1 MLNAGE
7 LVEHRYEVV
16 RPIGSG
22 AFANVYEVAHAG
34 LQSKHAL
41 KVLDPELA
49 SDPDLRNRFL
59 AEGRIQAQLRHPN
72 IVSVTDI
79 ITEPLPGLIMEY
91 VEGWTM
97 DRYMVQHAPT
107 LSPEGA
113 LAIMNPILSGVG
125 AAHDAGIVHR
135 DLKPENIII
144 GTGPGGVPHPVVTDF
159 GIAKVLEGTSVTTGK
174 KKTQAGIRM
183 GTIQY
188 MSPEQIRG
196 AADLDARSDIFSLGA
211 ILYELVTGRVAFE
224 APSEFDTMRS
234 IVDGSFEPPER
245 VVGGLHPVF
254 SACIR
259 KALAVDPD
267 ERFPSCHQFRASL
280 EGVIRPNVPLPAR
293 PSRSVAVTN
302 PPTKAVA
309 PPARQD
315 QLTQQQPV
323 RRARPRPARANPS
336 TAMTLEIVLGLFGI
350 FGVGHLTNGNV
361 GKGLLVMFGY
371 WGIQLFNLILMA
383 LWIGFLTAPVTWLFF
398 IIWSPSSAKADAN
411 QINRLHWDR

>member
-1 MLNAGE
+1 MLQPGD

-22 AFANVYEVAHAG
+22 AFATVYEVAHAG

-49 SDPDLRNRFL
+49 ADPDLRNRFL

-79 ITEPLPGLIMEY
+79 VTEPLPGLIMEY
-91 VEGWTM
+91 VDGWTM
-97 DRYMVQHAPT
+97 DKYMVRYGPT
-107 LSPEGA
+107 LAPDGV

-135 DLKPENIII
+135 DLKPENIIV
-144 GTGPGGVPHPVVTDF
+144 GTGSGGAPHPVVTDF

-183 GTIQY
+183 GTVQY

-196 AADLDARSDIFSLGA
+196 ASDLDARSDIFSLGA

-234 IVDGSFEPPER
+234 IVDGSFEPPDR

-280 EGVIRPNVPLPAR
+280 EGVNRPSVPLPAR

-302 PPTKAVA
+302 PPTKAVS
-309 PPARQD
+309 PPARQVR
-315 QLTQQQPV
+315 LSHQQPV
-323 RRARPRPARANPS
+323 HRTRPAPAKVNAG
-336 TAMTLEIVLGLFGI
+336 TAVTLEIVLGLFGI
-350 FGVGHLTNGNV
+350 FGVGHITNGSV
-361 GKGLLVMFGY
+361 GKGLLIMFGY
-371 WGIQLFNLILMA
+371 WGLQLFNIFLMA
-383 LWIGFLTAPVTWLFF
+383 IWIGFLTAPATWLLF
-398 IIWSPSSAKADAN
+398 IICSPISANSDA
-411 QINRLHWDR
+411 QTINRYR

>member
-1 MLNAGE
+1 MLHPGD
-7 LVEHRYEVV
+7 LIEHRYKVV

-22 AFANVYEVAHAG
+22 AFATVYEVAHAG

-49 SDPDLRNRFL
+49 ADPDLRNRFL

-79 ITEPLPGLIMEY
+79 VTEPLPGLIMEY

-97 DRYMVQHAPT
+97 DKYMVQYGPVLAPD
-107 LSPEGA
+107 GV
-113 LAIMNPILSGVG
+113 LAIMNHILSGVG

-144 GTGPGGVPHPVVTDF
+144 GTGSGGAPHPVVTDF
-159 GIAKVLEGTSVTTGK
+159 GIAKVLEGTTVTTGK

-183 GTIQY
+183 GTVQY

-196 AADLDARSDIFSLGA
+196 ASDLDARSDIFSLGA
-211 ILYELVTGRVAFE
+211 ILYELVTGRIAFE

-234 IVDGSFEPPER
+234 IVDGSFESPER

-280 EGVIRPNVPLPAR
+280 EGVNRPSVPLPAR
-293 PSRSVAVTN
+293 PSRSVAVSN
-302 PPTKAVA
+302 PPEKVVA
-309 PPARQD
+309 PPAPQA
-315 QLTQQQPV
+315 QLSHQQPV
-323 RRARPRPARANPS
+323 LLGEKNAIVAA
-336 TAMTLEIVLGLFGI
+336 TLNFLLCGVGYYYLGQSKKGLWAIIIGLILWILGLGFIPAILFAVDAYRIGKK
-350 FGVGHLTNGNV
+350 LANGESVRKNEC
-361 GKGLLVMFGY
+361 GL
-371 WGIQLFNLILMA
+371 
-383 LWIGFLTAPVTWLFF
+383 GFLSGFF
-398 IIWSPSSAKADAN
+398 ALLGAKD
-411 QINRLHWDR
+411 